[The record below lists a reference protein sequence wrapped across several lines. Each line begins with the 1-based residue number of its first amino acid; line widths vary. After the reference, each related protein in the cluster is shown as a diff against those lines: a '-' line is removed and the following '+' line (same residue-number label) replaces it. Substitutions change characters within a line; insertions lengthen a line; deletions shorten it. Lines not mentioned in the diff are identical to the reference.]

1 MKLKKT
7 VICGVLSIG
16 IMAGSSGFAFA
27 QNVNYKVQSGD
38 TFWKIGQKY
47 NISTAALL
55 KANNANE
62 NTVLYPGQTIVLP
75 IKDESVYIVQSGDTY
90 WNISQKYGI
99 NFKELLALNNANE
112 NSMLNVGDKVIL
124 PATANYTVQKGDTYW
139 TISQKFKVNF
149 TELLKLNGANEKSYL
164 DIGQVIKIPVTS
176 MSQVPATSSN
186 QNNNS
191 TNTSNNNSG
200 NNLSGPYITYTS
212 YTVQKGDTAWSIAEK
227 FGISM
232 YELME
237 ANNINSSTVLNIGQ
251 KLKIPVHNVPVKSTP
266 GEKYGELLDWW
277 TEAQYLIPRG
287 STFEVVDFY
296 TGKSFFVKRTG
307 GSNHADCE
315 TLTVKDINIMKE
327 IWGGFSW
334 VRRPV
339 IIKYN
344 GRKIA
349 ASMTAMPH
357 AGNDSAPGGVWTSWR
372 SGDYGAG
379 TNYDYIKGNGIDG
392 HFDIHFYNSTR
403 HKDGKLD
410 PNHQQCIKISA
421 GVQ

>member
-1 MKLKKT
+1 MGFKKT
-7 VICGVLSIG
+7 IICGALSLG
-16 IMAGSSGFAFA
+16 IITGSAGFAFA
-27 QNVNYKVQSGD
+27 ENVDYKVQSGD

-47 NISTAALL
+47 NISTTSLL

-62 NTVLYPGQTIVLP
+62 NTVLYPGQTIILP
-75 IKDESVYIVQSGDTY
+75 FNDQLVHIVQSGDTY

-99 NFKELLALNNANE
+99 NFRELLSLNNANE
-112 NSMLNVGDKVIL
+112 NSMLRIGDKVIL
-124 PATANYTVQKGDTYW
+124 PSTIKNTLYTVQKGDTYW
-139 TISQKFKVNF
+139 TVSQKFNVNF
-149 TELLKLNGANEKSYL
+149 TELLKLNGANDKSYL
-164 DIGQVIKIPVTS
+164 DIGQVIKIPVSGTS
-176 MSQVPATSSN
+176 QAKPPETQA
-186 QNNNS
+186 QNPNNS
-191 TNTSNNNSG
+191 QSNSS
-200 NNLSGPYITYTS
+200 SGPYITYTS
-212 YTVQKGDTAWSIAEK
+212 YTVQKGDSSWSVAEK
-227 FGISM
+227 FGISA

-237 ANNINSSTVLNIGQ
+237 VNNINSSTVLNIGQ

-277 TEAQYLIPRG
+277 TEAQYVIPRG
-287 STFEVVDFY
+287 TTFEVVDFY
-296 TGKSFFVKRTG
+296 TGKSFFAKRTT

-315 TLTVKDINIMKE
+315 TLTVKDTNIMKE

-357 AGNDSAPGGVWTSWR
+357 AGNDSAAAGVWTSWR

-379 TNYDYIKGNGIDG
+379 INYDYIKGNGIDG

-403 HKDGKLD
+403 HKDGKVD
-410 PNHQQCIKISA
+410 TNHQECIKISA
-421 GVQ
+421 GIQ

>member
-1 MKLKKT
+1 MGFKKNI
-7 VICGVLSIG
+7 ICGVLSIG
-16 IMAGSSGFAFA
+16 VMTGSTGFAFA
-27 QNVNYKVQSGD
+27 QNVDYKVQSGD

-47 NISTAALL
+47 NISTTSLMT
-55 KANNANE
+55 ANNANE
-62 NTVLYPGQTIVLP
+62 NTVLYPGQTIILP
-75 IKDESVYIVQSGDTY
+75 LKDQLVHVVQSGDTY
-90 WNISQKYGI
+90 WTISQKYGL
-99 NFKELLALNNANE
+99 NFREVLTLNNAND
-112 NSMLNVGDKVIL
+112 NSMLRVGDKVIL
-124 PATANYTVQKGDTYW
+124 PSTVNYTVQKGDTYW

-149 TELLKLNGANEKSYL
+149 TELLKLNGANDKSYL
-164 DIGQVIKIPVTS
+164 DIGQVIKIPVSSTS
-176 MSQVPATSSN
+176 QTTVTQNDSQTVSPTK
-186 QNNNS
+186 
-191 TNTSNNNSG
+191 
-200 NNLSGPYITYTS
+200 PYVTYTN
-212 YTVQKGDTAWSIAEK
+212 YTVQKGDSSWSVAEK
-227 FGISM
+227 FGIPA

-237 ANNINSSTVLNIGQ
+237 ANNIDSSTVLNIGQ

-266 GEKYGELLDWW
+266 GAKYGELLDWW
-277 TEAQYLIPRG
+277 TEAQYVIPRG

-296 TGKSFFVKRTG
+296 TGKSFFAKRTT

-315 TLTVKDINIMKE
+315 TLTVKDTNIMKE

-357 AGNDSAPGGVWTSWR
+357 AGNDSVAGGVWTSWR

-379 TNYDYIKGNGIDG
+379 ANYDYIKGNGIDG

-410 PNHQQCIKISA
+410 TNHQQCIKIAA